1 MTRVEG
7 RVVVGISLSLSG
19 LEALRYGIAEARR
32 RDRALF
38 AVCAYF
44 LNPALDS
51 SETRQCRDEMAATAL
66 RTVHEAFDA
75 AVGGPPDD
83 IEVAI
88 VTVADRADLA
98 LTRLSAG
105 RGNLLVLGGRAPLRR
120 MSWIVRY
127 CLRRATCP
135 VVVVPPPEL
144 AGLATRRGVVRALL
158 RDVEGYM
165 GSLAKA
171 WRPRRD

>member
-1 MTRVEG
+1 MTHVED
-7 RVVVGISLSLSG
+7 RVVVGVSLSLSG
-19 LEALRYGIAEARR
+19 LQALRYGIAEARR
-32 RDRALF
+32 RDLALF

-44 LNPALDS
+44 LNPAL
-51 SETRQCRDEMAATAL
+51 EGPEARLCRDEMAATAL

-75 AVGGPPDD
+75 AAGGLPEDV
-83 IEVAI
+83 EVTI

-98 LTRLSAG
+98 LTRVSAG

-120 MSWIVRY
+120 MNWIVRY

-144 AGLATRRGVVRALL
+144 AGLAERRGVVRALF

-165 GSLAKA
+165 NSLADG